1 MTREETIR
9 KTRILFW
16 VQTACMACMATLF
29 ESGMLAKGSITPA
42 PTARYI
48 IDVAGVMLTIT
59 LIPLALKGF
68 STLIK
73 REIERK
79 NPHFIEF
86 FHAKST
92 ARLSI
97 LFAAIMMN
105 IVLYYGT
112 GNESALYCGILAVGA
127 FIYSYPTMATLNN
140 CLKHIKEDKE
150 Q

>member
-1 MTREETIR
+1 M
-9 KTRILFW
+9 FW

-68 STLIK
+68 SALIK

-140 CLKHIKEDKE
+140 CLEHIKEDKE

>member
-1 MTREETIR
+1 MRREEAIR

-16 VQTACMACMATLF
+16 VQAACMACMAALF
-29 ESGMLAKGSITPA
+29 ECGMLAKGSITPT
-42 PTARYI
+42 PTAKYM
-48 IDVAGVMLTIT
+48 IDVTGVMLTII

-79 NPHFIEF
+79 NPNFIEF
-86 FHAKST
+86 FHAKGT

-97 LFAAIMMN
+97 LFAAVMVN

-112 GNESALYCGILAVGA
+112 SNESALYCGILAGGA
-127 FIYSYPTMATLNN
+127 FIYSYPTMATLDN
-140 CLKHIKEDKE
+140 CLEQIKENKE

>member
-1 MTREETIR
+1 MTREEAIR

-16 VQTACMACMATLF
+16 VQAACMACMAALF
-29 ESGMLAKGSITPA
+29 ECGMLAKGSITLT
-42 PTARYI
+42 PTAKYM
-48 IDVAGVMLTIT
+48 IDVTGVMLTII

-79 NPHFIEF
+79 NPNFIEF
-86 FHAKST
+86 FHAKGT

-97 LFAAIMMN
+97 LFAAVMVN

-112 GNESALYCGILAVGA
+112 SNESALYCGILAGGA
-127 FIYSYPTMATLNN
+127 FIYSYPTMATLDN
-140 CLKHIKEDKE
+140 CLEQIKEKKE

>member
-1 MTREETIR
+1 MRREEAIR

-16 VQTACMACMATLF
+16 VQAACMACMATLF

-140 CLKHIKEDKE
+140 CLEHIKEDKE

>member
-1 MTREETIR
+1 
-9 KTRILFW
+9 
-16 VQTACMACMATLF
+16 MACMAALF
-29 ESGMLAKGSITPA
+29 ECGMLAKGSITLT
-42 PTARYI
+42 PTAKYM
-48 IDVAGVMLTIT
+48 IDVTGVMLTII

-79 NPHFIEF
+79 NPNFIEF
-86 FHAKST
+86 FHAKGT

-97 LFAAIMMN
+97 LFAAVMVN

-112 GNESALYCGILAVGA
+112 SNESALYCGILAGGA
-127 FIYSYPTMATLNN
+127 FIYSYPTMATLDN
-140 CLKHIKEDKE
+140 CLEQIKEKKE